1 VNAIIDTKLAER
13 VKAKLDDLDEKTIEA
28 ITSGNLTD
36 WGQYQRK
43 VGYRKAI
50 ADAKTLIVETLEDI
64 LKE

>member
-1 VNAIIDTKLAER
+1 MSIITDSKLAER
-13 VKAKLDDLDEKTIEA
+13 VNAKLDEMDEKTIEA

-43 VGYRKAI
+43 VGYRKAL
-50 ADAKTLIVETLEDI
+50 ADVKTVLTEALEDI